1 MKSQNIRRLE
11 IMLLIIFVLLWMML
25 VTDRKIKDSVYWEW
39 VKEDNPI
46 HFIYLKEQVQEI
58 IDSIW
63 KDWMPVL
70 SYNEEEM
77 RKGQFAL
84 YFQKIFQEEVSPV
97 QQYCL
102 DYWNDNSNYDLLY
115 ADAIPE
121 YFTES
126 DEAALV
132 EEKKEEAA
140 KMKPSKNG
148 QTYSLTKLMDYDY
161 LLREFYIVDETTAL
175 SEDVLKPKEILNKK
189 LGFNLDTD
197 EPLILIFHT
206 HGSETYKG
214 DKGSVIDVGEYLKE
228 QLENTY
234 HIKTIHDKT
243 VYDQIDGELDR
254 NRAYNF
260 AGEGVSQTLKENP
273 SVKIVMDLH
282 RDSVDESIDL
292 VTDINGKKT
301 AQIMFFNGV
310 SYKKGV
316 GEIDY
321 LENPNK
327 EYNLAT
333 SLQMQLLAAKYFNGL
348 TRKIYIKGYRY
359 NLHLTKRS
367 MLIEVGA
374 QNNTL
379 EQAKNAML
387 PLADLLYR
395 LAKGEKA
402 YQ

>member
-1 MKSQNIRRLE
+1 MKGQNIRKLE
-11 IMLLIIFVLLWMML
+11 IMLVIIFILLWLML
-25 VTDRKIKDSVYWEW
+25 ITDRKIKDSVYWEW
-39 VKEDNPI
+39 FEEDNPI
-46 HFIYLKEQVQEI
+46 HFVYLKEQVQEI
-58 IDSIW
+58 IGNLW
-63 KDWMPVL
+63 KDWMPIL
-70 SYNEEEM
+70 SYDEEEM
-77 RKGQFAL
+77 EKGQFAL
-84 YFQKIFQEEVSPV
+84 YFQKVFQKEISPI

-102 DYWNDNSNYDLLY
+102 DYWDDNSNYDLLY

-126 DEAALV
+126 DEAAV
-132 EEKKEEAA
+132 EEKKNEAA

-161 LLREFYIVDETTAL
+161 LLKEFYIVDETTEL
-175 SEDVLKPKEILNKK
+175 SERVLNPGELLNKD
-189 LGFNLDTD
+189 LSFNINEE
-197 EPLILIFHT
+197 EPSVLIYHT

-228 QLENTY
+228 RLENTY

-260 AGEGVSQTLKENP
+260 AGDSVSRILKENP
-273 SVKIVMDLH
+273 SIKIVLDLH

-292 VTDINGKKT
+292 VTDINGKET
-301 AQIMFFNGV
+301 AQIMFFNGI
-310 SYKKGV
+310 SYRKGV
-316 GEIDY
+316 GDIDY
-321 LENPNK
+321 LKNPNK
-327 EYNLAT
+327 QFNLAA

-359 NLHLTKRS
+359 NLHLAKRA

-379 EQAKNAML
+379 AQAKNAML
-387 PLADLLYR
+387 PLADLIYR
-395 LAKGEKA
+395 MAKGEKA
-402 YQ
+402 YE